1 MLLIPNA
8 IFTEYVTHLNKREIA
23 VGHFAEYKK
32 WLRYYL
38 DFCDK
43 YPVPDAKSERVRLFR
58 EFWGHNTVH
67 SRPLLGRPGLPLLR
81 SRPVRF
87 SITVVNP
94 SLPAGN
100 PVLVASRSSFD
111 MSMSNCIMSP
121 ELRRWLKTSLFHFV
135 FLPL

>member
-1 MLLIPNA
+1 MHLIPNA
-8 IFTEYVTHLNKREIA
+8 IFTEYVTHLNRGGSLSATLLSIRNGCGIISISA
-23 VGHFAEYKK
+23 TST
-32 WLRYYL
+32 
-38 DFCDK
+38 
-43 YPVPDAKSERVRLFR
+43 PVPDAKSERVRLFR

-81 SRPVRF
+81 SRSVSF
-87 SITVVNP
+87 SIRGANP

-111 MSMSNCIMSP
+111 MSMPNCIMSP